1 MQQQY
6 TELDGLI
13 RQVLWCRALRKGGQD
28 LADAALARRDAF
40 VQVCLLAQRPDS
52 KAGPPDVDQSLKVCI
67 AELLGC
73 KHALKLYTALL
84 SCFECAYS
92 FKV

>member
-1 MQQQY
+1 MQQKY
-6 TELDGLI
+6 TELDGLV
-13 RQVLWCRALRKGGQD
+13 RQMLWCRALRKGGQD

-52 KAGPPDVDQSLKVCI
+52 KAGPPDADQSLKVCI
-67 AELLGC
+67 AEQQGC
-73 KHALKLYTALL
+73 KHALKLQAALL
-84 SCFECAYS
+84 SCFKGTYS